1 MANLHRIEASYL
13 DSHETA
19 LGPGKGSHA
28 TRALL
33 EHFWALNDLFSH
45 WPTTMID
52 PGGVRVKIVSHLEE
66 SIFSASWV
74 GMGGRN

>member
-1 MANLHRIEASYL
+1 VNGLEYFLYNFILFFKNMANLHRIEASYL

-33 EHFWALNDLFSH
+33 EHF
-45 WPTTMID
+45 
-52 PGGVRVKIVSHLEE
+52 
-66 SIFSASWV
+66 
-74 GMGGRN
+74 